1 MAGSLVG
8 RPSSRADGES
18 GPTRRSLAPSSSA
31 TRSRSTS
38 TWSSPRIANGAYP
51 RGGRAELSCRSLA
64 TLARRLLGVSG
75 LPLGRGLGPG
85 KSRRPLCTAKPDR
98 VGRLPAIPTVVQ
110 PTPDRLRPDGPH
122 LPWIKQAKP
131 YGKAACPFDARDKG
145 AQLRLRVRGRAPA
158 SRRNGRLRFILQA
171 RLERE
176 GPLELGPEGLGCL
189 PWRNGGARIN
199 PAERPK
205 HPSLPCHHSPS
216 YARLIGPG

>member
-51 RGGRAELSCRSLA
+51 PGGRAELSCRSLA

-75 LPLGRGLGPG
+75 LPLSRGLGPG
-85 KSRRPLCTAKPDR
+85 KARRTLRTAKPDG
-98 VGRLPAIPTVVQ
+98 VGRLPAVPAVVQ
-110 PTPDRLRPDGPH
+110 PTPDRLRPDGTD
-122 LPWIKQAKP
+122 LPRIKQAEP
-131 YGKAACPFDARDKG
+131 DGEAAGAFDARDQG
-145 AQLRLRVRGRAPA
+145 AQLRLGVRGRAPA
-158 SRRNGRLRFILQA
+158 GRRNGRFRFILQA

-176 GPLELGPEGLGCL
+176 DPLELFVMKRGVV
-189 PWRNGGARIN
+189 
-199 PAERPK
+199 
-205 HPSLPCHHSPS
+205 PC
-216 YARLIGPG
+216 